1 MSEKYSEVLVTGGA
15 GFIGSHVVD
24 LLVERG
30 YGVRVLDN
38 LSTGRLENIE
48 GHLDG
53 DQVSFVQGD
62 VRDVGLVRKSVQGVD
77 ALIHLAAVTS
87 VPFSVE
93 NPDFTFE
100 VNVGGTLNLLSSCV
114 KEKVGKFVFVSSC
127 AVYGEPR
134 FLPVSE
140 EHPTKPISPY
150 AESKL
155 AGEKYCMGF
164 QERGLLRSVALR
176 FFNVYGVRQVV
187 NDYCGVIAKF
197 IERGRRGLP
206 LMVYGDGS
214 QTRDFVNVRDVAAAV
229 LGAMECGDAEGE
241 ILNVGFGKPTSVNA
255 LAETVSACLGR
266 KLEVLYG
273 EARLGDVKHS
283 YADISKAENLIG
295 YKPGVTLKNGL
306 RGLLADA
313 DSLVFEPDSVPS

>member
-155 AGEKYCMGF
+155 AGEKYCLGEGVVAVGCLAFF
-164 QERGLLRSVALR
+164 QC
-176 FFNVYGVRQVV
+176 VR
-187 NDYCGVIAKF
+187 
-197 IERGRRGLP
+197 
-206 LMVYGDGS
+206 
-214 QTRDFVNVRDVAAAV
+214 
-229 LGAMECGDAEGE
+229 
-241 ILNVGFGKPTSVNA
+241 
-255 LAETVSACLGR
+255 R
-266 KLEVLYG
+266 KAGCE
-273 EARLGDVKHS
+273 
-283 YADISKAENLIG
+283 
-295 YKPGVTLKNGL
+295 
-306 RGLLADA
+306 
-313 DSLVFEPDSVPS
+313 